1 MHIEDSASD
10 RSEVNPWLTDRVVSA
25 IPGPDISSGRDREV
39 IRTNREEAYL
49 RLQFVSVFVCDQE
62 RSMRFFVEQLGFRL
76 LLDVQFA
83 SGNRWIE
90 VAPPDGTASLALVL
104 PAQGGDEEHLVG
116 RSAAVTFL
124 TEDVEAKYL
133 EWSKRGVRFTLPLQR
148 SLWGGVFCRF
158 EDPDGN
164 TFVLAGFD
172 DATRQIEAG
181 RRAYAE
187 HLEAKRRTEQELAI
201 AKEVQFRLFPQH
213 KPDLP
218 MLDYAGVCIQALAV
232 GGDYYDFLELS
243 DNCVALVVGDISGK
257 GIAAALLMANLQAN
271 LRSQHLFAGCR
282 PDQLLNSVNRMLFQN
297 SEAASYAT
305 LFFAQFDRD
314 SAQLRYANCGHV
326 PAILLRSNGNMERL
340 SPTCTVLGLFEDW
353 NCVIAETYLG
363 EGDVLAL
370 YTDGVTEAVNE
381 AGEDFGEF
389 GLIDALRQNLSAPA
403 EELAQTIVRDVVRFS
418 GSVQQ
423 DDITLIVAKRI
434 TTRMGALHT

>member
-1 MHIEDSASD
+1 MNSEDSTPGRD
-10 RSEVNPWLTDRVVSA
+10 ITDPWLTDKVVSYTS
-25 IPGPDISSGRDREV
+25 GPEISFARDREA
-39 IRTNREEAYL
+39 IHPNRDEAYL
-49 RLQFVSVFVCDQE
+49 RIQFVRVFVRDQE
-62 RSMRFFVEQLGFRL
+62 RSMRFFIEQLGFQL
-76 LLDVQFA
+76 LFDVRFA

-90 VAPPDGTASLALVL
+90 VAPPDGTASLAIVL
-104 PAQGGDEEHLVG
+104 PAQESDEERLVG
-116 RSAAVTFL
+116 HSGAVTFL
-124 TEDVEAKYL
+124 TEDVEAKYH
-133 EWSKRGVRFTLPLQR
+133 EWSERGVQFALALQR
-148 SLWGGVFCRF
+148 PTFGGVYCQF

-164 TFVLAGFD
+164 SFVLAGFD
-172 DATRQIEAG
+172 EATRDIEAA
-181 RRAYAE
+181 RRSHAE
-187 HLEAKRRTEQELAI
+187 QLEAKKRAEQELAI

-218 MLDYAGVCIQALAV
+218 MLDYAGVCVQARAV

-282 PDQLLNSVNRMLFQN
+282 SDQLLNSVNQTLFQN

-314 SAQLRYANCGHV
+314 SERLQYANCGHV
-326 PAILLRSNGNMERL
+326 PAILLRSNGNVERL
-340 SPTCTVLGLFEDW
+340 STTCTVLGLFEDW
-353 NCVIAETYLG
+353 NCVIAETYFG
-363 EGDVLAL
+363 KGDVLAL

-381 AGEDFGEF
+381 AGEDFGES
-389 GLIDALRQNLSAPA
+389 GLIDALRQNISAPA
-403 EELAQTIVRDVVRFS
+403 EELAETIVRDVVRFS

-434 TTRMGALHT
+434 GGQGTTDL

>member
-1 MHIEDSASD
+1 M
-10 RSEVNPWLTDRVVSA
+10 
-25 IPGPDISSGRDREV
+25 
-39 IRTNREEAYL
+39 YC
-49 RLQFVSVFVCDQE
+49 Q
-62 RSMRFFVEQLGFRL
+62 
-76 LLDVQFA
+76 
-83 SGNRWIE
+83 
-90 VAPPDGTASLALVL
+90 
-104 PAQGGDEEHLVG
+104 
-116 RSAAVTFL
+116 
-124 TEDVEAKYL
+124 
-133 EWSKRGVRFTLPLQR
+133 
-148 SLWGGVFCRF
+148 F

-172 DATRQIEAG
+172 EATRDIEAA
-181 RRAYAE
+181 RQSHAE
-187 HLEAKRRTEQELAI
+187 QLEAKKRADQELAI

-218 MLDYAGVCIQALAV
+218 MLDYAGVCVQARAV

-282 PDQLLNSVNRMLFQN
+282 SDQLLNSVNQTLFQN

-314 SAQLRYANCGHV
+314 SERLQYANCGHV
-326 PAILLRSNGNMERL
+326 PAILLRSNGNVERL
-340 SPTCTVLGLFEDW
+340 SPTCTVLGLFEAW
-353 NCVIAETYLG
+353 NCVIAETYFG

-381 AGEDFGEF
+381 AGEDFGES
-389 GLIDALRQNLSAPA
+389 GLIDALRQNISAPA
-403 EELAQTIVRDVVRFS
+403 EKLAETVVRDVVRFS

-434 TTRMGALHT
+434 GGQGTTDL